1 MGKVVLLLELEVPV
15 LKALETTLCD
25 FRLPNN
31 DISVALIL
39 VSSVFSYLRGGR
51 YVYEESSQVRRGR
64 AALEPRE
71 YRKL

>member
-31 DISVALIL
+31 DIPVALVL
-39 VSSVFSYLRGGR
+39 VGSVYSYRGAAGMSMR
-51 YVYEESSQVRRGR
+51 KAHRSRGDGQR
-64 AALEPRE
+64 
-71 YRKL
+71 